1 MGSYSI
7 ACIKLRDYFFLED
20 TYYDIHT
27 TFFTTGVCGLKIKKP
42 ERVDDFL
49 IFNLLEAC
57 CDLGKLADHTAFHA
71 NSSYCLCVQQEQGY
85 FKSRMSFPSRCSLLC
100 ITPVSQL
107 QFHRSVISGDV
118 KGLSDFK
125 YVFLCC
131 AFCAAMEGHAMDM
144 QRTCSWSAFL
154 KLHVILKAIEIL

>member
-27 TFFTTGVCGLKIKKP
+27 TFFTTGVCGLKIINL
-42 ERVDDFL
+42 EEWITFWSSTFL
-49 IFNLLEAC
+49 QPVVTWASWLIILPSMLIP
-57 CDLGKLADHTAFHA
+57 LIV
-71 NSSYCLCVQQEQGY
+71 CLC
-85 FKSRMSFPSRCSLLC
+85 SRNREILSPGCPFPAGVPYSVLLQ
-100 ITPVSQL
+100 SAKL
-107 QFHRSVISGDV
+107 FHRSVISGDV

-154 KLHVILKAIEIL
+154 KLRMILKAIEIL